1 MGDDREESKR
11 GVDNDEY
18 EKELSECV
26 QTQNIPGQ
34 KGFLWFVSSSGA
46 INFLRKENPAES

>member
-34 KGFLWFVSSSGA
+34 KGYLWFVSSSGA
-46 INFLRKENPAES
+46 INFLRKKKSG